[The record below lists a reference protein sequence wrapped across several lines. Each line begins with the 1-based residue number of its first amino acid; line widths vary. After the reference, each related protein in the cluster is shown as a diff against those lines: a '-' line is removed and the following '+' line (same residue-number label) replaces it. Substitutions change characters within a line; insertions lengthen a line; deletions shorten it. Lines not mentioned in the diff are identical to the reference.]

1 MTPAHA
7 LTLYV
12 LLGLLGLSLIIPG
25 LLGMFRL
32 SEGSKWLFAETVDA
46 RNHLRALNGMMTA
59 VGIIALWACWDITG
73 ARGLVIGLGIVMA
86 ALVVARPHAAR
97 IAHRRRHGLARLRG
111 AGADLGASERPPRA
125 RARRQ

>member
-86 ALVVARPHAAR
+86 ALVVARLYSLVIDGLPGGMTILYLAVEVLMATIFLAWPPPAR
-97 IAHRRRHGLARLRG
+97 
-111 AGADLGASERPPRA
+111 
-125 RARRQ
+125 